1 MLGISIFILYDV
13 KECIMNTIKKSKL
26 KEVFKSAGLS
36 EGIFD
41 LFVSKKT
48 KLKQRLQQDLDNIKN
63 KIEDTINSAPT
74 QDEKDKLRK
83 LANAFDKAYNLGK

>member
-1 MLGISIFILYDV
+1 MKS
-13 KECIMNTIKKSKL
+13 IKKSQL

-48 KLKQRLQQDLDNIKN
+48 KLKQRLQQDLNNIKN

-74 QDEKDKLRK
+74 SEEKEKLRK
-83 LANAFDKAYNLGK
+83 LADAFDKAYNLGK